1 MHAGFAR
8 RKVPVAMFL
17 AAMVAFM
24 VALLHGPAMPLERA
38 RALCVVNLQLAKSW
52 RLLLNCDSPDFLRL
66 AYNPIELMEPGEYR
80 LSRPVFIVAA
90 SVLGRILEPV
100 VSPLQ
105 ILIPQNVG
113 PNQRNGDK
121 VAFGLRNYLPV
132 FAGYV
137 FINLLLLVFSFIIY
151 FDLVEIKNLSHS
163 SRRILCYIG
172 ILLICN
178 IVTKGFIWS
187 AHTQIFNILIP
198 VAGTAI
204 MANSNARSWPR
215 LLGLSLLIGLG
226 ILAYAANAILL
237 LCLLLAEWRRA
248 QWHLVSVLPRQLAA
262 LAATIVLPVGW
273 SLYCTIVLGGFAVP
287 EATTHR
293 ESVWILDARNQGIAE
308 LVYQIGQR
316 VDFFLEH
323 GAWQAIPAAAALLAI
338 AISVRL
344 DGSAGFGSWA
354 ANLRPKAEPA
364 LLASL
369 VCLIFYIII
378 GWPAARLAYAVV
390 PPLIICAGFGVAEA
404 ARMAPGHDLGWRV
417 EAVIAAIVLTA
428 GVFFVMLDRYYS

>member
-137 FINLLLLVFSFIIY
+137 FINLSLF
-151 FDLVEIKNLSHS
+151 
-163 SRRILCYIG
+163 
-172 ILLICN
+172 
-178 IVTKGFIWS
+178 
-187 AHTQIFNILIP
+187 ILI
-198 VAGTAI
+198 
-204 MANSNARSWPR
+204 S
-215 LLGLSLLIGLG
+215 
-226 ILAYAANAILL
+226 
-237 LCLLLAEWRRA
+237 
-248 QWHLVSVLPRQLAA
+248 
-262 LAATIVLPVGW
+262 
-273 SLYCTIVLGGFAVP
+273 
-287 EATTHR
+287 
-293 ESVWILDARNQGIAE
+293 
-308 LVYQIGQR
+308 
-316 VDFFLEH
+316 
-323 GAWQAIPAAAALLAI
+323 
-338 AISVRL
+338 
-344 DGSAGFGSWA
+344 
-354 ANLRPKAEPA
+354 
-364 LLASL
+364 
-369 VCLIFYIII
+369 
-378 GWPAARLAYAVV
+378 
-390 PPLIICAGFGVAEA
+390 
-404 ARMAPGHDLGWRV
+404 
-417 EAVIAAIVLTA
+417 
-428 GVFFVMLDRYYS
+428 